1 MKSMNYS
8 SGLSILKN
16 GYGKSTI
23 FAFPFALWMASG
35 YPLRQIL
42 SKESSLLIPG
52 ICMLLAI
59 YFLFILILGARRGLK
74 THPLSK
80 AGRTNTILWAVFL
93 STGLISSFLAGP
105 ESVFYQGTLVAGTIL
120 MFAECYF
127 GLLPLGAASLVCLT
141 TVIPFHFLWLF
152 ARLGHIWFPAYT
164 IRNSSYGVISL
175 SSIAAISYV
184 IRRPYNFIVEGTIMA
199 SLLINGH
206 RTSFLAALAFI
217 MVQSAFYL
225 RKERI
230 KRSLKGLLI
239 AGACLVAVASFRYY
253 EKAAEYVI
261 DKVLL
266 LNDVHRGYASGFSNR
281 IEIWQTAFPLIAE
294 KPILGWG
301 SHENE
306 NIVRDREPTASS
318 AHNGILASFIDY
330 GIIGGSLGLL
340 LMAYPI
346 ILAGKRAWSK
356 GEREFIFISGYGI
369 GYIILSLGER
379 YWFNVGNPTS
389 LMMLYLI
396 FYTLTDT
403 NKKRVRANLV
413 TINEHR

>member
-1 MKSMNYS
+1 
-8 SGLSILKN
+8 
-16 GYGKSTI
+16 
-23 FAFPFALWMASG
+23 MASG

-42 SKESSLLIPG
+42 SKESNTLIPG
-52 ICMLLAI
+52 ICMLLAA
-59 YFLFILILGARRGLK
+59 YLFFILILGARQKLK
-74 THPLSK
+74 IHTFSK
-80 AGRTNTILWAVFL
+80 AGRINIVLWAVFL
-93 STGLISSFLAGP
+93 ALGLLSSLLAGP
-105 ESVFYQGTLVAGTIL
+105 ESIFYQGTLIAGAIL
-120 MFAECYF
+120 TFSECYF
-127 GLLPLGAASLVCLT
+127 GLLPLRAASLVCLT
-141 TVIPFHFLWLF
+141 MVIPFNFLWLLV
-152 ARLGHIWFPAYT
+152 RLGRIWFPAYT

-175 SSIAAISYV
+175 SSIAAVSYV
-184 IRRPYNFIVEGTIMA
+184 IRRPYNFIVEAAILV

-217 MVQSAFYL
+217 MVQNAFSL
-225 RKERI
+225 KKARK

-239 AGACLVAVASFRYY
+239 AGACLVVVASFRYY
-253 EKAAEYVI
+253 EKATQYVI
-261 DKVLL
+261 DNVLL

-281 IEIWQTAFPLIAE
+281 IEIWKIAFPLITE

-330 GIIGGSLGLL
+330 GIVGGSLGLL
-340 LMAYPI
+340 LMAFPL
-346 ILAGKRAWSK
+346 ILAGKRAWST
-356 GEREFIFISGYGI
+356 GEKEFVFISGYGI

-396 FYTLTDT
+396 FYTLIKT
-403 NKKRVRANLV
+403 NRMQGRANL
-413 TINEHR
+413 TTMMAHS